1 MCVRFAICGIPY
13 IVAKFSSSR
22 IIVPRK
28 KLYLTVY
35 FPSSTGLVLIL
46 EHPSSTNYLL
56 FTANPPQLARS
67 MARLAQERLV
77 DSFSDHFLCP
87 QTTLVHARVVFAF
100 TGLQSD

>member
-1 MCVRFAICGIPY
+1 
-13 IVAKFSSSR
+13 
-22 IIVPRK
+22 
-28 KLYLTVY
+28 
-35 FPSSTGLVLIL
+35 
-46 EHPSSTNYLL
+46 
-56 FTANPPQLARS
+56 